1 MKDQFKDIRAYRV
14 GWLLTICD
22 FLIAF
27 PILWIWSLRTTKG
40 IRLDYLGDRKQ
51 IEQDIKH
58 GAFFMTNHR
67 DIVLDSAWLSLL
79 LRCKYFIRP
88 FIGIGN
94 NLFAYK
100 WIEVL
105 VRFNRCF
112 VVKRGAGAH
121 AQLENAKQLSAY
133 IGSLREEGKSI
144 WLAQREG
151 RAKDSN
157 DLTQAGV
164 LHMLTID
171 FEQQNRPVEEF
182 FDYVKTLNICP
193 VSINYEFD
201 PCDYLKAAE
210 MQLKRDNP
218 RWRKTKRDD
227 VKSMHTGI
235 RGEKGRVVYRL
246 TPSIN
251 HDIDRMVE
259 KFPEYRSLPVK
270 DQINH
275 LCFIIDQHIFL
286 GYEIFERGTEFD
298 KYIESRLALIDIPNK
313 DEAFLRER
321 LYEMYSNPVKN
332 HQIAVLS
339 PKGHDYLTS
348 QILKV

>member
-1 MKDQFKDIRAYRV
+1 MDKFKDIRAYRV
-14 GWLLTICD
+14 GWILTICD
-22 FLIAF
+22 FLINF
-27 PILWIWSLRTTKG
+27 PALWILAKRTTKG
-40 IRLDYLGDRKQ
+40 IKLDYLGDRKQ
-51 IEQDIKH
+51 IEKDIQH

-67 DIVLDSAWLSLL
+67 DIVMDSAWLSLL

-100 WIEVL
+100 WIEL
-105 VRFNRCF
+105 FVRFNRCF

-121 AQLENAKQLSAY
+121 AQLENAKVLSAY
-133 IGSLREEGKSI
+133 IGHLRQQGKSI

-157 DLTQAGV
+157 DTTQPAV

-171 FEQQNRPVEEF
+171 FEQQHRPVEEF

-193 VSINYEFD
+193 VSISYEYD
-201 PCDYLKAAE
+201 PCDYLKARE

-218 RWRKTKRDD
+218 RWRKRAKDD
-227 VKSMHTGI
+227 VESMRTGI
-235 RGEKGRVVYRL
+235 EGWKGRVVYRL

-251 HDIDRMVE
+251 HDIDRMLE
-259 KFPEYRSLPVK
+259 KFPQYKGLPIK
-270 DQINH
+270 DQIEH

-286 GYEIFERGTEFD
+286 GYEIFDRGTDFED
-298 KYIESRLALIDIPNK
+298 YLQSRLAKIDIPNK
-313 DEAFLRER
+313 DEKFLSER
-321 LYEMYSNPVKN
+321 IHEMYENPVLN
-332 HQIAVLS
+332 HNKANKFYEKSNIPGLV
-339 PKGHDYLTS
+339 
-348 QILKV
+348 